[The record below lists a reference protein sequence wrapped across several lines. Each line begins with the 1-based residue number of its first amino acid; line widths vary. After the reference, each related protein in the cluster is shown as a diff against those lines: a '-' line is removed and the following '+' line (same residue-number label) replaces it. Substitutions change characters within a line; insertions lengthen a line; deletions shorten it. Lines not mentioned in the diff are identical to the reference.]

1 MNKRQFEEIL
11 KSGEGAMI
19 EFKKSV
25 SSALGREISAFANTA
40 GGRIFVGIDDKNDIK
55 GCQLTNQ
62 VKSRIQDIANN
73 CDPRV
78 PVKIK
83 PFKYKNQ
90 EVIVITVPESADKPI
105 QCSEGFFLREG
116 ANSQKMT
123 RNEIFYWA
131 QKTRKIR
138 YENQSREDF
147 KYPEDFNDTAFTEL
161 MKKMNIT
168 ITGQREDLLQN
179 LGLGENG
186 KKFNRQMNLKN
197 K

>member
-25 SSALGREISAFANTA
+25 SSALGREISTFANTA
-40 GGRIFVGIDDKNDIK
+40 GGRIFVGIDDKNDVK
-55 GCQLTNQ
+55 GCQLNNQ
-62 VKSRIQDIANN
+62 VKSRAQDIANN

-78 PVKIK
+78 PIKIK
-83 PFKYKNQ
+83 SFKYKNQ
-90 EVIVITVPESADKPI
+90 EVIVITVPESSDKPVE
-105 QCSEGFFLREG
+105 CSEGFFLREG

-138 YENQSREDF
+138 YENQMREDF

-161 MKKMNIT
+161 MKKMNF
-168 ITGQREDLLQN
+168 QLQAN
-179 LGLGENG
+179 VKTYCKILAWEKMGRNST
-186 KKFNRQMNLKN
+186 
-197 K
+197 